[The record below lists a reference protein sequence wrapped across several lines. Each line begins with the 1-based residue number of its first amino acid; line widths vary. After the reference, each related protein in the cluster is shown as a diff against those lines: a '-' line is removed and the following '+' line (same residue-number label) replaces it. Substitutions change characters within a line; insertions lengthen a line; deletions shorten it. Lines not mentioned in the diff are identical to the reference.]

1 MEDFFDDF
9 EDDFDN
15 GDCMDD
21 DPFEDGL
28 DGDAENDDP
37 FDGESGLDD
46 KPDQAESQDDDLTL
60 DPFILGGA
68 MGFAYEEGLR
78 ERKRRKRL
86 LKEQSK
92 WRKRKKFSDSD

>member
-37 FDGESGLDD
+37 LDGDIELDNE
-46 KPDQAESQDDDLTL
+46 PDEGDDLTL
-60 DPFILGGA
+60 DPFFIGGA
-68 MGFAYEEGLR
+68 MGFAYEEGF
-78 ERKRRKRL
+78 EEGRRKRL
-86 LKEQSK
+86 LKGQSK
-92 WRKRKKFSDSD
+92 RRKRKRFSDNDSD

>member
-37 FDGESGLDD
+37 FDGESL
-46 KPDQAESQDDDLTL
+46 PVQVPTRSVSVA
-60 DPFILGGA
+60 A
-68 MGFAYEEGLR
+68 VH
-78 ERKRRKRL
+78 L
-86 LKEQSK
+86 LPA
-92 WRKRKKFSDSD
+92 